1 MWVYNPREEI
11 EFEKGQLFTNVD
23 SFRAAL
29 KDYVIQ
35 KGFSVV
41 RLKNEK
47 TRVTA
52 ICGIDGCKWRIH
64 ASPVADSITFMI
76 KSYQPEHTCVMDKS
90 NVEATSDWIAK
101 KLVPLMRDH
110 PNISSQGIEAEMIT
124 KYGIKPSY
132 MQLFRAKKKAEEEI
146 QGNFSDSY
154 GKLPKYVALLRQY
167 NLQSIC
173 KIHYDRPN
181 LLVEPRFL
189 RIFISFRAQK
199 TGFLEGCRPFIGFDG
214 CHLKGPFGGV
224 LLTAVALDGNDSIF
238 PIAFA
243 VAECE
248 NKETWSWFF
257 HFFEEF
263 FGPFNSYLPL
273 AFMSDRQKGLNL
285 AYEEIFLNASGRYC
299 CRHICSNFKQ
309 QFPGMLL
316 NSFLWKAAKSYDQIS
331 HNEAM
336 STIKDINIQAWKYLD
351 KIPKKA
357 WEKLEDYCD
366 LWFSK
371 DIYLKAYASMIHPIP
386 HEKRWPPMDEVTPK
400 VVLAPP
406 LRRAL
411 GRPRVNRR
419 READEGPS
427 S

>member
-23 SFRAAL
+23 SFRAVL
-29 KDYVIQ
+29 KDSVIQ
-35 KGFSVV
+35 KGFPVV

-64 ASPVADSITFMI
+64 ASPVVDFITFMI
-76 KSYQPEHTCVMDKS
+76 KSYQPEYTCVMDKS

-101 KLVPLMRDH
+101 KLVPLVRDH

-132 MQLFRAKKKAEEEI
+132 IQLFREKKKAEEEI
-146 QGNFSDSY
+146 QGNFNDSY
-154 GKLPKYVALLRQY
+154 GKLPK
-167 NLQSIC
+167 
-173 KIHYDRPN
+173 
-181 LLVEPRFL
+181 
-189 RIFISFRAQK
+189 
-199 TGFLEGCRPFIGFDG
+199 PFIGFDG

-238 PIAFA
+238 SIAFA

-263 FGPFNSYLPL
+263 FGPFNSHLPL
-273 AFMSDRQKGLNL
+273 TFMSDRQKGLTL
-285 AYEEIFLNASGRYC
+285 LMRRFFQILVVDIVAGTFAATS
-299 CRHICSNFKQ
+299 SSK
-309 QFPGMLL
+309 FPGMLL

-336 STIKDINIQAWKYLD
+336 STIKDINIQA
-351 KIPKKA
+351 
-357 WEKLEDYCD
+357 
-366 LWFSK
+366 
-371 DIYLKAYASMIHPIP
+371 
-386 HEKRWPPMDEVTPK
+386 
-400 VVLAPP
+400 
-406 LRRAL
+406 
-411 GRPRVNRR
+411 
-419 READEGPS
+419 
-427 S
+427 

>member
-23 SFRAAL
+23 SFIAAL

-35 KGFSVV
+35 KGFPVV

-47 TRVTA
+47 TRVIA

-64 ASPVADSITFMI
+64 ASPMADSITFMI
-76 KSYQPEHTCVMDKS
+76 KSYQSEHSCVMDKS

-124 KYGIKPSY
+124 KYGIKTSY
-132 MQLFRAKKKAEEEI
+132 MQLFRAKKKAEEGI

-154 GKLPKYVALLRQY
+154 GKLPKYAALLRQY
-167 NLQSIC
+167 NPQSIC

-189 RIFISFRAQK
+189 RIFVSFRAQK

-224 LLTAVALDGNDSIF
+224 LLTAVPLDRNDSIF

-263 FGPFNSYLPL
+263 FGPFNNHLPL
-273 AFMSDRQKGLNL
+273 IFMSDRQKGLNL
-285 AYEEIFLNASGRYC
+285 AYEEIFPNASGRYY
-299 CRHICSNFKQ
+299 CRHNCSNFKQ

-357 WEKLEDYCD
+357 WCRYAFAKEIKCD
-366 LWFSK
+366 
-371 DIYLKAYASMIHPIP
+371 H
-386 HEKRWPPMDEVTPK
+386 VT
-400 VVLAPP
+400 
-406 LRRAL
+406 
-411 GRPRVNRR
+411 NNFT
-419 READEGPS
+419 ES
-427 S
+427 FNS